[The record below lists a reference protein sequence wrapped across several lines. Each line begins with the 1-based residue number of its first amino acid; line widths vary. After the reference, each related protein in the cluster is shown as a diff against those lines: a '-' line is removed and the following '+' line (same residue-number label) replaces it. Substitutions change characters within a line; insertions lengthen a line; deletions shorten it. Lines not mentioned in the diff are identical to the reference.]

1 MSKPILVIIHLK
13 SILIQT
19 IQTTQNIENHFYI
32 NISKH
37 KSILFNSLLIKINSI
52 KLNSVKINSIHRQT
66 KHIRNST
73 YEIVYLTVY
82 DICRLN

>member
-1 MSKPILVIIHLK
+1 MSKPILVIIHTK

-37 KSILFNSLLIKINSI
+37 KSILVNSLLKINSI
-52 KLNSVKINSIHRQT
+52 ELNSVKINSIHRQI
-66 KHIRNST
+66 KHIQYSSKKK
-73 YEIVYLTVY
+73 YI
-82 DICRLN
+82 

>member
-1 MSKPILVIIHLK
+1 MSKSILVIIHLK

-37 KSILFNSLLIKINSI
+37 KLILFNSLLTKINSI
-52 KLNSVKINSIHRQT
+52 ELNSVKINFIHRQT
-66 KHIRNST
+66 KHIQYMLWNM
-73 YEIVYLTVY
+73 EL
-82 DICRLN
+82 LE